1 MVFVILIIVGWFGFG
16 VFVSDEECVDCVSS
30 LWIEW
35 WKCCWWFKSVGW
47 WPLPPIRWF
56 EYDGCWGGGGGGSCC
71 CWKCVCGA
79 WRWWGGWPR
88 WWGETNGVNCDDE
101 RS

>member
-1 MVFVILIIVGWFGFG
+1 MFVMLIIVAWFGFG

-35 WKCCWWFKSVGW
+35 WKCCWWFKSDGW
-47 WPLPPIRWF
+47 WPTRWF
-56 EYDGCWGGGGGGSCC
+56 EYDGCEGAGISCC
-71 CWKCVCGA
+71 GCWKCVAVVVGGG
-79 WRWWGGWPR
+79 WRWWWECPT
-88 WWGETNGVNCDDE
+88 WWDEANGVNCDDD